1 MKAVSYNQREG
12 GTAALSSEPCTVS
25 ASYKIRPQCWVLS
38 GALPGGPPGA
48 DRLLLPLASRL

>member
-1 MKAVSYNQREG
+1 MKAVSYNQRDG
-12 GTAALSSEPCTVS
+12 GTAALSSGPCTVS